1 MEMENKQLNKS
12 TQSWIKK
19 IERKDLSK
27 SDYHSELKN
36 WMECVIL
43 QAEKDKD
50 FKKKNRFASLL
61 EDLETS
67 ET

>member
-1 MEMENKQLNKS
+1 MEMENKQLSKS
-12 TQSWIKK
+12 TQSWIKR
-19 IERKDLSK
+19 IERKDPSK
-27 SDYHSELKN
+27 LDYHSELRN
-36 WMECVIL
+36 WMKCVIM

-50 FKKKNRFASLL
+50 FKKKNQFAIFL

>member
-1 MEMENKQLNKS
+1 MEMENKQLGKS
-12 TQSWIKK
+12 TQSWIKR
-19 IERKDLSK
+19 IERNGLSK
-27 SDYHSELKN
+27 SDYHSELRN

-50 FKKKNRFASLL
+50 FKKKNQFKSLL

-67 ET
+67 QT